1 MIHHIP
7 LLRFNIINLD
17 ATLRTCQLLFFPFFT
32 LPIEMVLIQ
41 FYYYI
46 VNDLFAFIRVTM
58 SFFSRKMDYALLV
71 LSHLHGNP
79 DGSSAREISAKF
91 SISRPFLANI
101 MKTLCHHGYL
111 SSHRGV
117 HGGYVLIRKPKDIA
131 LADIMQSLDEP
142 FHLTDCSKDIEKQTC
157 SARTFCPI
165 RTGMSGVHDRIRT
178 ILKDVTLA
186 EILDPTIRPSVTLQF
201 GLELVSHGTNK

>member
-1 MIHHIP
+1 
-7 LLRFNIINLD
+7 
-17 ATLRTCQLLFFPFFT
+17 
-32 LPIEMVLIQ
+32 MVLIQ
-41 FYYYI
+41 FYYYVI
-46 VNDLFAFIRVTM
+46 NNLFAFIRVTM

-117 HGGYVLIRKPKDIA
+117 HGGYVLIRKPEDMA

-142 FHLTDCSKDIEKQTC
+142 FHLTDCSKDVEKQTC

-186 EILDPTIRPSVTLQF
+186 EILDPTIRPSVSLQF
-201 GLELVSHGTNK
+201 GLELVSHGTHK

>member
-1 MIHHIP
+1 
-7 LLRFNIINLD
+7 
-17 ATLRTCQLLFFPFFT
+17 
-32 LPIEMVLIQ
+32 
-41 FYYYI
+41 
-46 VNDLFAFIRVTM
+46 
-58 SFFSRKMDYALLV
+58 MDYALLV

-117 HGGYVLIRKPKDIA
+117 HGGYILIRKPEDIP
-131 LADIMQSLDEP
+131 LADIMQSLDET
-142 FHLTDCSKDIEKQTC
+142 FHLTDCSKETEKQTC
-157 SARTFCPI
+157 SARTLCPI
-165 RTGMSGVHDRIRT
+165 RTGMSSVHERIRG
-178 ILKDVTLA
+178 ILSDVTLA
-186 EILDPTIRPSVTLQF
+186 DILDPVRPTSTTQF

>member
-1 MIHHIP
+1 
-7 LLRFNIINLD
+7 
-17 ATLRTCQLLFFPFFT
+17 
-32 LPIEMVLIQ
+32 
-41 FYYYI
+41 
-46 VNDLFAFIRVTM
+46 M

-117 HGGYVLIRKPKDIA
+117 HGGYVLIRKPKDIT

-186 EILDPTIRPSVTLQF
+186 EILDPTIRPSISRQF
-201 GLELVSHGTNK
+201 GLELVSHGTHK

>member
-1 MIHHIP
+1 
-7 LLRFNIINLD
+7 
-17 ATLRTCQLLFFPFFT
+17 
-32 LPIEMVLIQ
+32 
-41 FYYYI
+41 
-46 VNDLFAFIRVTM
+46 M

-91 SISRPFLANI
+91 FISRPFLANI

-117 HGGYVLIRKPKDIA
+117 HGGYVLIKKPETIC
-131 LADIMQSLDEP
+131 LSDIMQSLDET
-142 FHLTDCSKDIEKQTC
+142 FHLTDCSKATEKQTC

-165 RTGMSGVHDRIRT
+165 RTGMSSVHERIRA
-178 ILKDVTLA
+178 ILSDVTLA
-186 EILDPTIRPSVTLQF
+186 DILDPVRPNSTIQF